1 MTSLATVEPA
11 PARCGMPF
19 FSPPAQV
26 MVDPGPMLLAD
37 LDDGPSLAAHRSR
50 FGGVGAAGPGSAA
63 PESVEQLAQ
72 WAEAVGLAGRG
83 GAGFPFHV
91 KLRAAAAGPRGR
103 RPIVVVNLAEGE
115 PLSGKDTALAR
126 CVPHRVLDGA
136 ALTAGLLGAR
146 EVHVVVPRERPL
158 VEESMALAVA
168 ERQAAGERLAW
179 RLTVVGPG
187 FVSGQARAVIE
198 ALSGRPGLPV
208 TAWQPEAVS
217 GLRGRPT
224 LLSNA
229 ETWAHVWAVV
239 QRGPAGYAALGTS
252 SEPGTTLLSLPGADE
267 ASVGVGTVA
276 VVEVELGTSWAAP
289 MGEVAHDVPVLLGGF
304 HGTWTTASTLTGM
317 PVSRVALRDGGLAL
331 GAGVAWPLPPGVCP
345 VDVTASITAY
355 LAGES
360 AQRCGPCRN
369 GLPALAAEVGALA
382 RGVSADYTRIEHL
395 AGLVER
401 RGACAH
407 PDGTARLVRSLVSAF
422 GDEVAA
428 HRAGRCD
435 VTRREVAQ

>member
-1 MTSLATVEPA
+1 MTSLATPSFGFAAPAPELA
-11 PARCGMPF
+11 PARSGMPF

-26 MVDPGPMLLAD
+26 MVEPGPMLLAD
-37 LDDGPSLAAHRSR
+37 LDDGPSLAAHRAR
-50 FGGVGAAGPGSAA
+50 FGAVGAASPGSVG
-63 PESVEQLAQ
+63 PQSVEQLAQ
-72 WAEAVGLAGRG
+72 WAETVGLAGRG

-91 KLRAAAAGPRGR
+91 KLRAAAAAPGGR

-158 VEESMALAVA
+158 VEESMALALA
-168 ERQAAGERLAW
+168 ERHATGERLGW
-179 RLTVVGPG
+179 RLTAVGPG

-229 ETWAHVWAVV
+229 ETWAHVWALAS
-239 QRGPAGYAALGTS
+239 RGPDGYAELGTAD
-252 SEPGTTLLSLPGADE
+252 EPGTTLLSVPGGDNGT
-267 ASVGVGTVA
+267 VGVFEAGF
-276 VVEVELGTSWAAP
+276 GTSWSAP
-289 MGEVAHDVPVLLGGF
+289 LGEADHDVPVLLGGF
-304 HGTWTTASTLTGM
+304 HGTWTTASALTGM
-317 PVSRVALRDGGLAL
+317 PVSRVALRAAGLAL

-345 VDVTASITAY
+345 VEVTASITAY
-355 LAGES
+355 LAGQS

-369 GLPALAAEVGALA
+369 GLPALATEVGALA
-382 RGVSADYTRIEHL
+382 RGVGVNSARIEQL

-407 PDGTARLVRSLVSAF
+407 PDGTVRLVRSLVSAF

-428 HRAGRCD
+428 HLAGRC
-435 VTRREVAQ
+435 EVAR

>member
-1 MTSLATVEPA
+1 MTSLLPSPSAYESGYAGPPRFQPLGT
-11 PARCGMPF
+11 PARSGMPF
-19 FSPPAQV
+19 FAPPAQV
-26 MVDPGPMLLAD
+26 MVEPGPLLLAH
-37 LDDGPSLAAHRSR
+37 LDDGPSLAAHRAR
-50 FGGVGAAGPGSAA
+50 FGGVGRADLGSA
-63 PESVEQLAQ
+63 EQLAQ

-91 KLRAAAAGPRGR
+91 KLRAAAAGR
-103 RPIVVVNLAEGE
+103 RPVVVVNLAEGE

-136 ALTAGLLGAR
+136 ALTAALLGAR
-146 EVHVVVPRERPL
+146 EVHAVVPRERPL
-158 VEESMALAVA
+158 VGESLSLALA
-168 ERQAAGERLAW
+168 ERRAAGERLDW

-229 ETWAHVWAVV
+229 ETWAQVWALVEH
-239 QRGPAGYAALGTS
+239 GPAGYSTLGTAG
-252 SEPGTTLLSLPGADE
+252 EPGTTLLSVPGFDE
-267 ASVGVGTVA
+267 GTVG
-276 VVEVELGTSWAAP
+276 VVEVELGTSWTASP
-289 MGEVAHDVPVLLGGF
+289 GVADTDVPVLLGGF
-304 HGTWTTASTLTGM
+304 HGTWTSAHRLAGM
-317 PVSRVALRDGGLAL
+317 PVSRVALRAAGLAL
-331 GAGVAWPLPPGVCP
+331 GAGVAWPLPEGVCP
-345 VDVTASITAY
+345 VDVTARITAY

-369 GLPALAAEVGALA
+369 GLPALAGEVAALA
-382 RGVSADYTRIEHL
+382 RGAGVNYRRIEEL

-407 PDGTARLVRSLVSAF
+407 PDGTVRLVRSLVAAF

-428 HRAGRCD
+428 HVAGRC
-435 VTRREVAQ
+435 EVAR